1 MQRTTPLALGVPCEG
16 HLLFSDLSHEQMLN
30 EGEQTGLLIDI
41 PAGLNGNVATKKERL
56 HPWVL
61 SYSQG

>member
-1 MQRTTPLALGVPCEG
+1 MG
-16 HLLFSDLSHEQMLN
+16 F
-30 EGEQTGLLIDI
+30 LIDI
-41 PAGLNGNVATKKERL
+41 PVGLNGNVVYQKKEEEKKKKGL

>member
-1 MQRTTPLALGVPCEG
+1 MGG
-16 HLLFSDLSHEQMLN
+16 
-30 EGEQTGLLIDI
+30 GEQTGLLIDI
-41 PAGLNGNVATKKERL
+41 PVGLNGNVTQAQKKREKKKKKQKRL